1 LHLYIRF
8 DRLINISDSR
18 HPRQQSAKGITRV
31 ELPKLAVSPVLSA
44 TVAPNELIRALQN
57 PALYDHPI
65 KDFSLIETHIS
76 WVLLTG
82 VFAYKIKKPVNFG
95 FVDFST
101 LRKRKY
107 FCAEELRLNR
117 RFAPELYLQV
127 IAIKGSAAQPRLS
140 GGGKTIEYAVK
151 MREFPQHCLLSVHA
165 TERRLEPAHIDS
177 IADVIASFHALA
189 ERAEPNST
197 YGAVDI
203 ILKWGRENFD
213 NIESVTP
220 ASDLPKY
227 FEALMSWC
235 TKAGK
240 QNLRVMNERQS
251 RGFIRECHGDLHL
264 GNMALIEGN
273 ITLFDCIEFNPE
285 LRWIDTISEV
295 AFVAMDLQARGYSG
309 FAWQFINRYLQASGD
324 YAGIALLRYY
334 FVYRALV
341 RAKVAAL
348 GVMQESSDTSHG
360 TQKYREAIGYLDLA
374 HRWSS
379 DDRPAIIIMH
389 GLSGSGKSTLARHI
403 VEALG
408 AIQIRSDVERKRLF
422 DLNPEDHSGSSLEQG
437 IYTQGATKRTYDRL
451 AELTKVVV
459 QAGFTT
465 IVDASFLKK
474 SDRDQFKR
482 LAQACYAPYIVISC
496 EAPEGVLRERIR
508 HRSETQRDPSE
519 ANLSVLQHQ
528 LQSQEP
534 LTMDEQTQ
542 TNAITCSRPALSSEQ
557 LRTLERMITDSDLS

>member
-1 LHLYIRF
+1 MESPNLE
-8 DRLINISDSR
+8 
-18 HPRQQSAKGITRV
+18 SAS
-31 ELPKLAVSPVLSA
+31 LVSALV
-44 TVAPNELIRALQN
+44 TPNELIRALQN

-82 VFAYKIKKPVNFG
+82 SFAYKIKKPVNLG
-95 FVDFST
+95 FVNFST
-101 LRKRKY
+101 LAKRQY

-151 MREFPQHCLLSVHA
+151 MREFPQHCLLSAHA

-213 NIESVTP
+213 NIEAVTP
-220 ASDLPKY
+220 ASVLPEY
-227 FEALMSWC
+227 FETLMSWC
-235 TKAGK
+235 TAGK
-240 QNLRVMNERQS
+240 HNLRVMNERQS

-348 GVMQESSDTSHG
+348 GVMQESSDTNHG
-360 TQKYREAIGYLDLA
+360 QQKYREAIRYLDLA

-422 DLNPEDHSGSSLEQG
+422 DLSPEDHSGSSIEQG
-437 IYTQGATKRTYDRL
+437 IYTQDATKRTYDRM
-451 AELTKVVV
+451 AKLTKIVVL
-459 QAGFTT
+459 AGFTT
-465 IVDASFLKK
+465 IVDASFLNK

-482 LAQACYAPYIVISC
+482 LAQACYAPCIVISC
-496 EAPEGVLRERIR
+496 RAPEGVLRERIR
-508 HRSETQRDPSE
+508 HRSETQQDPSE
-519 ANLSVLQHQ
+519 ADLTVLQHQ

-534 LTMDEQTQ
+534 LTSDELTHIN
-542 TNAITCSRPALSSEQ
+542 TITCSHPALSSEQ
-557 LRTLERMITDSDLS
+557 LRTLERMINDSDLS

>member
-1 LHLYIRF
+1 LSHRIIESTSLV
-8 DRLINISDSR
+8 
-18 HPRQQSAKGITRV
+18 SAQVT
-31 ELPKLAVSPVLSA
+31 
-44 TVAPNELIRALQN
+44 PNELIRALQN
-57 PALYDHPI
+57 PALYNHPI

-82 VFAYKIKKPVNFG
+82 SFAYKIKKPVNFG
-95 FVDFST
+95 FVNFST
-101 LRKRKY
+101 LEKRRY

-127 IAIKGSAAQPRLS
+127 IAIKGSTAEPRLS

-189 ERAEPNST
+189 DRADSNST

-203 ILKWGRENFD
+203 ILKWSRENFD
-213 NIESVTP
+213 NIEAVTP
-220 ASDLPKY
+220 ASVLPEY
-227 FEALMSWC
+227 FEALVSWC
-235 TKAGK
+235 IKTGK
-240 QNLRVMNERQS
+240 QNQREMKERQLS
-251 RGFIRECHGDLHL
+251 GFIRECHGDLHL
-264 GNMALIEGN
+264 GNMALIDDS

-295 AFVAMDLQARGYSG
+295 AFVAMDLQARDYPG
-309 FAWQFINRYLQASGD
+309 FAWQFINRYLQSSGD
-324 YAGIALLRYY
+324 YAGIAILRYY

-341 RAKVAAL
+341 RAKVEAL
-348 GVMQESSDTSHG
+348 GVTQETPGSNHDKQNYQG
-360 TQKYREAIGYLDLA
+360 VVRYLDLA
-374 HRWSS
+374 HYWSS
-379 DDRPAIIIMH
+379 NHRPAIIIMH
-389 GLSGSGKSTLARHI
+389 GLSGSGKSTLAGHM
-403 VEALG
+403 VESLG
-408 AIQIRSDVERKRLF
+408 AVQIRSDVERKRLF
-422 DLNPEDHSGSSLEQG
+422 DLSPEDHSGSSIEQG
-437 IYTQGATKRTYDRL
+437 IYTQDATKRTYDRM
-451 AELTKVVV
+451 AELTKIVVL
-459 QAGFTT
+459 AGFTT
-465 IVDASFLKK
+465 IVDASFLKN

-508 HRSETQRDPSE
+508 HRSETQQDPSE
-519 ANLSVLQHQ
+519 ADLTVLQHQ

-534 LTMDEQTQ
+534 LTSDEQTHIN
-542 TNAITCSRPALSSEQ
+542 TLTCSHPALSSEQ

>member
-1 LHLYIRF
+1 VESPNLG
-8 DRLINISDSR
+8 
-18 HPRQQSAKGITRV
+18 SAS
-31 ELPKLAVSPVLSA
+31 LVSAPV
-44 TVAPNELIRALQN
+44 TPNELIGALQN
-57 PALYDHPI
+57 SVLYDHPI
-65 KDFSLIETHIS
+65 EDFSLIETHIS

-82 VFAYKIKKPVNFG
+82 IFAYKIKKPVNLG
-95 FVDFST
+95 FVNFST
-101 LRKRKY
+101 LDKRRY

-117 RFAPELYLQV
+117 RFAPALYLQV
-127 IAIKGSAAQPRLS
+127 IAIKGSAAQPRLN
-140 GGGKTIEYAVK
+140 GPGKTIEYAVK

-177 IADVIASFHALA
+177 IADVIAGFHALA
-189 ERAEPNST
+189 ERTEPNST

-213 NIESVTP
+213 HIEAVTP
-220 ASDLPKY
+220 ASVLPEY
-227 FEALMSWC
+227 FEELMSWC
-235 TKAGK
+235 TAGK
-240 QNLRVMNERQS
+240 HNLCVMNERQS

-341 RAKVAAL
+341 RAKVEAL
-348 GVMQESSDTSHG
+348 RVAQVTSDSNHDRRKYQGVI
-360 TQKYREAIGYLDLA
+360 RYLDLA

-379 DDRPAIIIMH
+379 DHRPSIIIMH
-389 GLSGSGKSTLARHI
+389 GLSGSGKSTLAKHI
-403 VEALG
+403 VEAQG

-422 DLNPEDHSGSSLEQG
+422 DLNPEDHSGSLLEQG
-437 IYTQGATKRTYDRL
+437 IYTQDATNRTYDRL

-459 QAGFTT
+459 RAGFTT
-465 IVDASFLKK
+465 IVDASFLQK
-474 SDRDQFKR
+474 SVRDQFKR

-496 EAPEGVLRERIR
+496 EAPEEVLRERIR
-508 HRSETQRDPSE
+508 HRSETQQDPSE
-519 ANLSVLQHQ
+519 ANLAVLQHQ

-534 LTMDEQTQ
+534 LTSDEQAH
-542 TNAITCSRPALSSEQ
+542 TNAITCSHPALSSEQ
-557 LRTLERMITDSDLS
+557 LRTLEQLITDSGLS